1 MNDGLRPVYA
11 DPDINITEALPE
23 YDAPAEE
30 SCGWDIGFG
39 FRITFA
45 VDHELVEQGDDDPI
59 DRVLRGLHVTVC
71 VGPDFPNIKRG
82 SGGLDVRAVT
92 TEQLRQHASHLIAL
106 AEQVDRRRAGVPA

>member
-1 MNDGLRPVYA
+1 MSADLRPVLA
-11 DPDINITEALPE
+11 DPDINITEAMPE

-30 SCGWDIGFG
+30 ACGWDIGFG

-45 VDHELVEQGDDDPI
+45 VDHELVEQGDDDPV
-59 DRVLRGLHVTVC
+59 DQVTRDLHVTVC

-82 SGGLDVRAVT
+82 SGGLDVRRIT

-106 AEQVDRRRAGVPA
+106 AEQVDRRRVEAPA